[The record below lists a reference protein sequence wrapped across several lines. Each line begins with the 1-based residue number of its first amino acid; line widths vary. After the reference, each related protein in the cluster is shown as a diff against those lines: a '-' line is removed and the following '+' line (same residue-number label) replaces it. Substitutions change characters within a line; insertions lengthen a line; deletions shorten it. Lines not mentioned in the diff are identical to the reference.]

1 MTRLSQYRIMWVMV
15 FFDLPVD
22 TPEMRHTYSEFRKRL
37 QKDGFRM
44 FQFSIY
50 IRHCSSDENAQV
62 HIERVTR
69 WLPEKGQVGIMKIT
83 DKQFGMIQLF
93 QGIKR
98 APIPKKGDQLMLF

>member
-1 MTRLSQYRIMWVMV
+1 MWVMV

-22 TPEMRHTYSEFRKRL
+22 TPEMRHVYTDFRKKL

-50 IRHCSSDENAQV
+50 VRHCSSAENADV
-62 HIERVTR
+62 HVERVKR

-93 QGIKR
+93 QGVKR
-98 APIPKKGDQLMLF
+98 TRVPDGGQQLMLF